1 MFRFVMSQI
10 SSWQREE
17 EEANPPAQNFD
28 EEISDIKKNIHSF
41 TDHYKWLA
49 VN

>member
-1 MFRFVMSQI
+1 MSQI

-28 EEISDIKKNIHSF
+28 DEISDIKKIF
-41 TDHYKWLA
+41 TALLTTT
-49 VN
+49 NG